1 MIVKQ
6 SNLQLASSHQ
16 HSSSQRTVVELERGP
31 ARAATPAARPTAEAA
46 ASAATDSLGSPS
58 ADPTAVSDGDSIP
71 PQLRLMK
78 DLVESLLGR
87 MFELFDDAS
96 LDTTS
101 EAAASAPDTDIERD
115 SVTLRAVQEYREH
128 EQVTFAAQGVIQTE
142 DGQQISVQINLA
154 MQRSV
159 VERSSLELTVGGA
172 PQLKDP
178 LVINFNGRAAE
189 LTQDRF
195 EFDLDADGVL
205 DHIPGLAGGHAL
217 VVIDRNGNGRID
229 DGREVLGALSGD
241 AYGDLRKLDD
251 DGNGFVDAGD
261 AAFDQ
266 LGLWRPGED
275 DIQALK
281 NSVVGAL
288 STDSAATLFQL
299 TDEARELAGQLRR
312 TGVWVG
318 DNGQA
323 GTVQQL
329 DFRV

>member
-101 EAAASAPDTDIERD
+101 EAAASAPDIERD

-128 EQVTFAAQGVIQTE
+128 ELVTFAAQGVIQTCPRYIE
-142 DGQQISVQINLA
+142 IDMSVGWFGHSHSIF
-154 MQRSV
+154 SC
-159 VERSSLELTVGGA
+159 
-172 PQLKDP
+172 KH
-178 LVINFNGRAAE
+178 FNGYRTIKVNKNE
-189 LTQDRF
+189 TKKT
-195 EFDLDADGVL
+195 GK
-205 DHIPGLAGGHAL
+205 L
-217 VVIDRNGNGRID
+217 V
-229 DGREVLGALSGD
+229 
-241 AYGDLRKLDD
+241 
-251 DGNGFVDAGD
+251 
-261 AAFDQ
+261 
-266 LGLWRPGED
+266 
-275 DIQALK
+275 
-281 NSVVGAL
+281 
-288 STDSAATLFQL
+288 
-299 TDEARELAGQLRR
+299 
-312 TGVWVG
+312 
-318 DNGQA
+318 
-323 GTVQQL
+323 
-329 DFRV
+329 

>member
-1 MIVKQ
+1 M
-6 SNLQLASSHQ
+6 
-16 HSSSQRTVVELERGP
+16 
-31 ARAATPAARPTAEAA
+31 
-46 ASAATDSLGSPS
+46 
-58 ADPTAVSDGDSIP
+58 
-71 PQLRLMK
+71 
-78 DLVESLLGR
+78 
-87 MFELFDDAS
+87 
-96 LDTTS
+96 
-101 EAAASAPDTDIERD
+101 
-115 SVTLRAVQEYREH
+115 
-128 EQVTFAAQGVIQTE
+128 
-142 DGQQISVQINLA
+142 
-154 MQRSV
+154 
-159 VERSSLELTVGGA
+159 
-172 PQLKDP
+172 
-178 LVINFNGRAAE
+178 
-189 LTQDRF
+189 
-195 EFDLDADGVL
+195 
-205 DHIPGLAGGHAL
+205 
-217 VVIDRNGNGRID
+217 IDRNGNGRID

>member
-16 HSSSQRTVVELERGP
+16 QSSSQRTVVEVGVGRAP
-31 ARAATPAARPTAEAA
+31 ATGTPAGTSASDPIVSNDITAGQTP
-46 ASAATDSLGSPS
+46 ATS
-58 ADPTAVSDGDSIP
+58 ADTSVS

-78 DLVESLLGR
+78 DLVESLLGK
-87 MFELFDDAS
+87 MFELFDEQA
-96 LDTTS
+96 L
-101 EAAASAPDTDIERD
+101 EAQPTADGAASEPRSATGAT
-115 SVTLRAVQEYREH
+115 TLRAVQEYREH
-128 EQVTFAAQGVIQTE
+128 EQFAFAARGLIQTE
-142 DGQQISVQINLA
+142 DGQQIEVEINLS
-154 MQRSV
+154 MQRSL
-159 VERSSLELTVGGA
+159 VERSSLELTVGDA
-172 PQLKDP
+172 PRLKDP

-189 LTQDRF
+189 LTSDRF
-195 EFDLDADGVL
+195 AFDLDADGL
-205 DHIPGLAGGHAL
+205 ADQLPGLAAGHAL

-266 LGLWRPGED
+266 LGLWRPGQS
-275 DIQALK
+275 DIDALK
-281 NSVVGAL
+281 NSVIGAL

-299 TDEARELAGQLRR
+299 TDEARELAGQLQR
-312 TGVWVG
+312 TGVWIG
-318 DNGQA
+318 DNGEA